1 MSICLC
7 IYIYHIIRTYIYIYI
22 YIYRLLLS
30 TQYSQLSIDFF
41 TRSFL
46 FHPRDDRKAL
56 QGMGA
61 FDPCAANNHFRTEA
75 VTRGIRECMFNQNR
89 ALRWPERLL
98 LQKPFRAAFG
108 PRDQLVVS
116 HCLQLA
122 MPAAAENLKKV
133 CNRSFSAL
141 TAAMMI
147 CFECDI
153 RRILL
158 ESETSLV
165 AVLSVINCMQLMTC
179 WSEQSRFLAEVYAL
193 FAVAK
198 EAYDTANAESGSFE
212 VPTAMPLVSKYW
224 IAPVKPATPVVTIL
238 GKWSV
243 ERQALY
249 FQRFTVATLFVQKL
263 IETVPDGADEL
274 AEQLNQ
280 LAAFMADSMCLL
292 HMVLQPLGFFCIA

>member
-1 MSICLC
+1 
-7 IYIYHIIRTYIYIYI
+7 
-22 YIYRLLLS
+22 
-30 TQYSQLSIDFF
+30 
-41 TRSFL
+41 
-46 FHPRDDRKAL
+46 
-56 QGMGA
+56 
-61 FDPCAANNHFRTEA
+61 
-75 VTRGIRECMFNQNR
+75 
-89 ALRWPERLL
+89 
-98 LQKPFRAAFG
+98 
-108 PRDQLVVS
+108 
-116 HCLQLA
+116 

-165 AVLSVINCMQLMTC
+165 AVLSVINCMQLMTVINCMQLMTC

-198 EAYDTANAESGSFE
+198 EAYDRIRQLRGSYSNAFGFQVLDCTCKASNSC
-212 VPTAMPLVSKYW
+212 
-224 IAPVKPATPVVTIL
+224 
-238 GKWSV
+238 SV

-280 LAAFMADSMCLL
+280 LQKLIETVPDGADELAEQLNQLAAFMADSMCLL
-292 HMVLQPLGFFCIA
+292 HMVLQPLGCMSWSCVLMHASTRILRCAP